1 LSSRTTGSSKG
12 EPALAELA
20 SRILSS
26 TYQAGALLPTENDL
40 ARTFNA
46 SRTIIREV
54 IRRLASAGLIET
66 RHGVGSVVSPPEQWN
81 VFDPLVLKLYL
92 EQGRLPAI
100 LQELVELRRSV
111 EVESAYVAAQRIT
124 QKDLIQLSDWLAQM
138 QANLHDAE
146 AFAQA
151 DFAFHSTILE
161 AANNRFFSGIM
172 RYLGAALWES
182 RRITSHAGNV
192 AGRTKALEAHT
203 RVFEAIAAGDAG
215 AAREAMRQHIGQSE
229 EDLKRAALGL
239 TPMPN
244 VGGSE

>member
-46 SRTIIREV
+46 SRTVIREV

-151 DFAFHSTILE
+151 DFAFH
-161 AANNRFFSGIM
+161 
-172 RYLGAALWES
+172 AALWES